1 MTVFPIFRA
10 SPRSGPSTPA
20 AKAREEQKF
29 YEDHCGPD
37 FVGWVREAT
46 AVLSAVMVGGPRARA
61 DNCDLRTC
69 GSTAAPRAY

>member
-10 SPRSGPSTPA
+10 SPRRGPSTPA

-37 FVGWVREAT
+37 FAGWVREAT
-46 AVLSAVMVGGPRARA
+46 AVLSAVMVGRPRAR
-61 DNCDLRTC
+61 NRGPRTC
-69 GSTAAPRAY
+69 GPTVAPRA